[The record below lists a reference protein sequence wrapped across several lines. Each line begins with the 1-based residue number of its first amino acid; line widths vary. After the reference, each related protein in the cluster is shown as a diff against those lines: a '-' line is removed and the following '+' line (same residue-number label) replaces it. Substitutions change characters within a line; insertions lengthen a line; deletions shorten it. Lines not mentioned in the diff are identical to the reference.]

1 MAGFQ
6 KLVKVRGNKQSKEWK
21 KKSRKKQQLVVILTQ
36 SWVTEDIRVFVIVLA
51 DLQFNSFKLFLVH
64 ALRGLF

>member
-21 KKSRKKQQLVVILTQ
+21 EKSRKKQQLVVILTQ

-51 DLQFNSFKLFLVH
+51 VLQFNSFQLFLVH
-64 ALRGLF
+64 ALKGLF

>member
-51 DLQFNSFKLFLVH
+51 VLQFNSFQLFLVH
-64 ALRGLF
+64 ALKGLF